1 MYTLLYDF
9 IILWSWL
16 LLLWNSRR
24 YLVLRQHIYY
34 NIKKYSNFLPESLLV
49 SVIHFITK
57 ETWAKY
63 LVFSYIIHVKKK
75 IWFVYFVPTN
85 FTIVKERKSTF
96 FSSALKSN
104 PLCNCK
110 YANYA
115 RVEYKLPI
123 KYLIF
128 CLYSYHI
135 IRSEVSRRHHS
146 QSTGPKP
153 SVDIQRLEPC
163 SITAFNFGITQ
174 STGGVY
180 ILNIAGL
187 HEAFDEVL
195 FSSCFETDHVH
206 AHFSAVITAGEPI
219 PSGVSKS
226 CFVTGPRDPIAFSAK
241 CKMTGCKCKRSIE
254 NKLVLFQLL

>member
-1 MYTLLYDF
+1 M
-9 IILWSWL
+9 
-16 LLLWNSRR
+16 
-24 YLVLRQHIYY
+24 
-34 NIKKYSNFLPESLLV
+34 
-49 SVIHFITK
+49 
-57 ETWAKY
+57 
-63 LVFSYIIHVKKK
+63 
-75 IWFVYFVPTN
+75 YFVPTN
-85 FTIVKERKSTF
+85 FTIEKERKSTF

-104 PLCNCK
+104 PR
-110 YANYA
+110 AAIVSTNYA
-115 RVEYKLPI
+115 RVEYQLPI

-174 STGGVY
+174 STGGVN

-226 CFVTGPRDPIAFSAK
+226 CFVTGPRDPIAFAAK
-241 CKMTGCKCKRSIE
+241 CKMTGCKYKRCIE
-254 NKLVLFQLL
+254 NKLLLFQLLQKKNKNNQSHFCNNFVTSSHPIPVSNNQEKSLLLHVGTNFDLSF

>member
-1 MYTLLYDF
+1 MC
-9 IILWSWL
+9 ILFPL
-16 LLLWNSRR
+16 
-24 YLVLRQHIYY
+24 I
-34 NIKKYSNFLPESLLV
+34 SLL
-49 SVIHFITK
+49 
-57 ETWAKY
+57 
-63 LVFSYIIHVKKK
+63 KK
-75 IWFVYFVPTN
+75 N
-85 FTIVKERKSTF
+85 ANQLF

-104 PLCNCK
+104 PRSAIVSTN
-110 YANYA
+110 YAA

-123 KYLIF
+123 KYLIL

-174 STGGVY
+174 STGGVN

-195 FSSCFETDHVH
+195 FSSRFETDHVH

-226 CFVTGPRDPIAFSAK
+226 CFVTGPRDPIAFAAK

-254 NKLVLFQLL
+254 KKIITISAFTKKKKKLTKVIFATILSHHHILFLSLIIRKKAFFFM